1 MHISAR
7 RPILLSEIE
16 ARRIWL
22 HAQRLDA
29 PGQFGSGP
37 EATLAA
43 VEHLGYLQIDTI
55 NVIERCH
62 HHILKN
68 RIPSYRRE
76 HLRQALTV
84 DKNVFEYWTH
94 ALSYI
99 PTKDFRFF
107 MRNMKEHRETPGAWF
122 DTVTKKDLRKVIT
135 LIRRDGALSIRDI
148 EDEVLVE
155 KDHAWASRK
164 PSKRALQLAFF
175 RGDLTVSERFGMLK
189 KYDLIDRHF
198 GWERRPKPAS
208 TKDIVA
214 YRLDR
219 ALRSQGVVSLDSI
232 CHLAA
237 MDKEATRQLI
247 EERVS
252 RGRLTPVVIEGN
264 ARIDHWSE
272 PHVFDSVPLRSAEMI
287 HILSPFDPLIIQRKR
302 LRLFFKYDHKFEAYL
317 PKNRRT
323 LGYFALPV
331 LIGNEIVAAIDLKAD
346 RLKEKLLMQRWTWID
361 GAASHSRKVMI
372 EEELHRFANF
382 QFEE

>member
-1 MHISAR
+1 
-7 RPILLSEIE
+7 
-16 ARRIWL
+16 
-22 HAQRLDA
+22 
-29 PGQFGSGP
+29 
-37 EATLAA
+37 
-43 VEHLGYLQIDTI
+43 
-55 NVIERCH
+55 
-62 HHILKN
+62 
-68 RIPSYRRE
+68 
-76 HLRQALTV
+76 
-84 DKNVFEYWTH
+84 
-94 ALSYI
+94 
-99 PTKDFRFF
+99 

-264 ARIDHWSE
+264 ARIDHWLE